1 MWPRLDD
8 HVRRGN
14 PPRYP
19 PGMSIPASSASVDAP
34 PAAIVLGGS
43 GAVGRFL
50 LRRVNA
56 EGGRVLALSGQSPP
70 VWSQAWTGVS
80 WIPARL
86 PTQRLSDL
94 PAAPL
99 LLSAGPLDALA
110 VACTL
115 GLPPGLRRVVALS
128 SLSIVWKRA
137 SPNPGERALAA
148 RLLDAET
155 TLRQITSAAE
165 VELVLLRPGL
175 IYGAGIDRSLSPLL
189 QFARRWRWLPW
200 PTAGRG
206 MRCPV
211 HAEDVALA
219 IWRAA
224 TTVSPATQ
232 VLALPGPECLPFDQA
247 IDRLLW
253 ALAPV
258 SRRLPLPLPDALLRR
273 VARGHGAWAARAAT
287 LHRSALDQC
296 AAPDDW
302 DLLGIAPRGFAPRAE
317 DFEPWAQHA

>member
-1 MWPRLDD
+1 M
-8 HVRRGN
+8 
-14 PPRYP
+14 
-19 PGMSIPASSASVDAP
+19 
-34 PAAIVLGGS
+34 
-43 GAVGRFL
+43 
-50 LRRVNA
+50 
-56 EGGRVLALSGQSPP
+56 LALSGQPP
-70 VWSQAWTGVS
+70 PGWSRAWPGVS
-80 WIPARL
+80 WVHARL
-86 PTQRLSDL
+86 PGQQLSDL

-110 VACTL
+110 DACAR

-128 SLSIVWKRA
+128 SLSIVWKQA

-148 RLLDAET
+148 RLLDAEA
-155 TLRQITSAAE
+155 TLRQVVSAADID
-165 VELVLLRPGL
+165 LLLLRPGL

-200 PTAGRG
+200 PSAGRG

-224 TTVSPATQ
+224 TTALPAAQ
-232 VLALPGPECLPFDQA
+232 VLALPGPECLPFDHL
-247 IDRLLW
+247 IDRLLR
-253 ALAPV
+253 ALAPA
-258 SRRLPLPLPDALLRR
+258 SRRLPLPLPDALLRH

-296 AAPDDW
+296 AVPDDW

-317 DFEPWAQHA
+317 DFESWAQRA